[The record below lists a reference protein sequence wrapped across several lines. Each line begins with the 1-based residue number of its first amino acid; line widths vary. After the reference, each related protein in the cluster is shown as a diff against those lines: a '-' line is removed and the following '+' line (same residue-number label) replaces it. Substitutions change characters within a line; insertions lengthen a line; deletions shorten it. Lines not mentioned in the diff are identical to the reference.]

1 MAPSCVAA
9 SSTTLRMRLGV
20 RAVGSSCYQVFSH
33 LALSFGGNLLAML
46 LSLPIVLV
54 SIVVAF
60 YVHSLSVV
68 PLGIALLVGALPNPA
83 CMGLQTL
90 ARELARGNTADFGEQ
105 RQGLRMYWRVSLRAW
120 SIAAAIAITCVLN
133 MAFYATQAANPAT
146 RLHAVAAPLFVVWT
160 LILFL
165 WLGIQLYVAPL
176 LLAQAEARV
185 LLAYRNAAV
194 IMLSRPVASL
204 TVSLVWLGALVFTSA
219 TGLATVIG
227 LALAASIQQNTLR
240 LLLPNLLPTP
250 G

>member
-9 SSTTLRMRLGV
+9 SSTTLSMRLGV
-20 RAVGSSCYQVFSH
+20 RAVGSSCRQVFSH

-54 SIVVAF
+54 SIVLAF
-60 YVHSLSVV
+60 YVHSLSLV
-68 PLGIALLVGALPNPA
+68 PLGIAVLVGALPNPA

-90 ARELARGNTADFGEQ
+90 ARELAHGHVSNFGEQ
-105 RQGLRMYWRVSLRAW
+105 WQGLRTYWRVSLRAW
-120 SIAAAIAITCVLN
+120 LVAAAVTITCALN
-133 MAFYATQAANPAT
+133 AAFYATRAANPET
-146 RLHAVAAPLFVVWT
+146 SWHTVAAGLSVVWT
-160 LILFL
+160 LVLLL
-165 WLGIQLYVAPL
+165 WLGVHLYVAPL

-185 LLAYRNAAV
+185 FLAYRNAAV

-204 TVSLVWLGALVFTSA
+204 TVCLIWLGALVFTSFTA
-219 TGLATVIG
+219 LATIIG

-240 LLLPNLLPTP
+240 LLLPKLLPTQ

>member
-1 MAPSCVAA
+1 
-9 SSTTLRMRLGV
+9 MRFGI
-20 RAVGSSCYQVFSH
+20 RAVGSSCHQVFSH
-33 LALSFGGNLLAML
+33 LALLFGGNVLAML

-54 SIVVAF
+54 LIVVAF
-60 YVHSLSVV
+60 FVHSLSVV

-90 ARELARGNTADFGEQ
+90 ARELARGHTADFGEQ
-105 RQGLRMYWRVSLRAW
+105 WQGLRMYWRVSLRAW

>member
-1 MAPSCVAA
+1 
-9 SSTTLRMRLGV
+9 MRLGI

-33 LALSFGGNLLAML
+33 LALSFGGNVLAML

-54 SIVVAF
+54 TIVAAF
-60 YVHSLSVV
+60 VVHSLSLV

-90 ARELARGNTADFGEQ
+90 ARELARGDTADFGEQ

-120 SIAAAIAITCVLN
+120 SIAAAIAIICVLN

-204 TVSLVWLGALVFTSA
+204 IVSLIWLGVLVFTSFTA
-219 TGLATVIG
+219 LATIIG

-240 LLLPNLLPTP
+240 LMLPNLLPTQ

>member
-1 MAPSCVAA
+1 
-9 SSTTLRMRLGV
+9 MRFGV

-33 LALSFGGNLLAML
+33 LGLSFGGNVFAML

-54 SIVVAF
+54 SIIAAF
-60 YVHSLSVV
+60 FVHSLSVV

-90 ARELARGNTADFGEQ
+90 ARELARGETANFGEQ

-133 MAFYATQAANPAT
+133 MAFYATQAADPAA
-146 RLHAVAAPLFVVWT
+146 RLHAVAAPLFVVWA

-165 WLGIQLYVAPL
+165 WLGVHLYVAPL

-204 TVSLVWLGALVFTSA
+204 TVSLVWLAALVFTSA

>member
-1 MAPSCVAA
+1 
-9 SSTTLRMRLGV
+9 MRLGV

-60 YVHSLSVV
+60 FVHSLGVV